1 MLTLKS
7 ATNPIY
13 GNEEQTVINLEVI
26 FEEIQEVLPFTA
38 SPNCDT
44 DYGRDIYNRARTG
57 EFGEIASFVP
67 RPTFETVNQPST
79 TGTQNA

>member
-26 FEEIQEVLPFTA
+26 FEEIQEVA
-38 SPNCDT
+38 SK
-44 DYGRDIYNRARTG
+44 NRKC
-57 EFGEIASFVP
+57 
-67 RPTFETVNQPST
+67 
-79 TGTQNA
+79 